1 MGRLVML
8 NNVVDLATKRAP
20 VDYTIRIRHHWDD
33 SLEIF
38 VEDVSDDERSK
49 RAVADT
55 LERAAQVFR
64 TALNGETK

>member
-1 MGRLVML
+1 MS
-8 NNVVDLATKRAP
+8 NNVVDLAAKRAP

-33 SLEIF
+33 SLEVF

-49 RAVADT
+49 QSVADT

-64 TALNGETK
+64 AALEGKKDE

>member
-1 MGRLVML
+1 MS
-8 NNVVDLATKRAP
+8 NNVVDLAAKRAP

-33 SLEIF
+33 SLDVF
-38 VEDVSDDERSK
+38 VEDVSDDERSR

-64 TALNGETK
+64 AAAGEVKP